1 MSNWHVA
8 MVRSPEE
15 LSLAKRLREDGQ
27 TVYTP
32 VTERKIRRNG
42 KCTKRMVAA
51 WPGYLLIRDPLEI
64 DDTRFYRFLMI
75 DYVRATL
82 SDEMIEGIRLMER
95 LGAFQTHAESE
106 RQLGIGEAV
115 KVSAGLL
122 QGFRGHVDQPLRGK
136 DDSVRIAGGDFARP
150 VWVPSALI
158 LPDSSVQ

>member
-1 MSNWHVA
+1 MSWCVA
-8 MVRSPEE
+8 MCRSPEE
-15 LSLAKRLREDGQ
+15 LSLAKQLRQDGQ

-32 VTERKIRRNG
+32 TTERKIRRNG
-42 KCTKRMVAA
+42 KCTKRTVAA
-51 WPGYLLIRDPLEI
+51 WPGYLLIHEPLEI
-64 DDTRFYRFLMI
+64 DDPRFYRFLMI

-115 KVSAGLL
+115 RVSTGLL
-122 QGFRGHVDQPLRGK
+122 QGFRGHVDKPLRGK
-136 DDSVRIAGGDFARP
+136 DDSVRIAGGDFPKP